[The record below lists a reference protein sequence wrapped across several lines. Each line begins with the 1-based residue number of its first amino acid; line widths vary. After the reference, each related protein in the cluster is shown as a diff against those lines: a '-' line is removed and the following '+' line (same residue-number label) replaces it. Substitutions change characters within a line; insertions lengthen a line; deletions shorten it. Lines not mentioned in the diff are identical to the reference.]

1 MKGYIVA
8 YGYMGY
14 INGSYHLYA
23 TESEYVEAY
32 REENGNG

>member
-14 INGSYHLYA
+14 INGEYHLFA
-23 TESEYVEAY
+23 TETEYVEMF
-32 REENGNG
+32 REQEENT